1 METTQENKTFECV
14 IGKRAR
20 ESSFEAK
27 QIYRGI
33 FQRSNERMSMNELL
47 NSALFLK
54 YRSNQVPTE
63 NFFFRMNNMLSK
75 STIISKI
82 IRRMGNSV
90 KLKLSTH

>member
-1 METTQENKTFECV
+1 MCNWE
-14 IGKRAR
+14 RAR

-33 FQRSNERMSMNELL
+33 FQRSNERMSMDELL

-63 NFFFRMNNMLSK
+63 TSFSDE
-75 STIISKI
+75 
-82 IRRMGNSV
+82 
-90 KLKLSTH
+90 